1 MSWEKYCW
9 FALHLLCKFFFSLV
23 CVHLTK
29 GSQSKYNWC
38 LAYQILINPR
48 KNKQPKKYFKTSFTI
63 TKISH
68 RIFYQP
74 VWHALK
80 WLFGHAKRI
89 ISSPFKACFH
99 AHTRKP
105 RMLNPALSLRG
116 HFLFLLSL
124 NDSSTSSSHVTLPIL
139 ISITHGRRNLVV
151 MFSSF
156 KYLEESKL
164 HA

>member
-1 MSWEKYCW
+1 MSWEKYRW

-29 GSQSKYNWC
+29 GCQSNYNRC
-38 LAYQILINPR
+38 LTYQILINPR
-48 KNKQPKKYFKTSFTI
+48 KNKQNFLLACVACIKVVIRARKENSLFSF
-63 TKISH
+63 
-68 RIFYQP
+68 Y
-74 VWHALK
+74 
-80 WLFGHAKRI
+80 
-89 ISSPFKACFH
+89 FKACFH